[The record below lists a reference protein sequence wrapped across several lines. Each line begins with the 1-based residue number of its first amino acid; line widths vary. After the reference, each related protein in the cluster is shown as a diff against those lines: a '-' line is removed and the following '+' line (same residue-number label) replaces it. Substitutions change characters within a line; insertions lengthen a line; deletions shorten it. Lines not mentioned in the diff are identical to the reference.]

1 MRCVTPAKDAPAPLD
16 ARRPERTDGRPAPEL
31 RATATAPVS
40 ASHDALG
47 GSPLDPRLT
56 FASFVIGRS
65 NTLAHAAARQVAE
78 GRRGDRVMFNPLY
91 IHAGVGLGKTHLLQA
106 VTWAGNSG
114 SERKV
119 LYLTAEKF
127 MYGFVAALKTQ
138 TALAFKEALRGIDV
152 LVIDDLQFLQ
162 GKSTQAEFC
171 HTLNALIDAGRQ
183 VVIAADRPPS
193 DLESLDDRVRS
204 RLAGG
209 LVVEMGSLG
218 EELRLGILKS
228 RVAAARAHHA
238 TFDVPAPVLDYLA
251 RTITHNGRDLEGA
264 VNRLLAHSKLNAQP
278 VTLEMAEREVR
289 DLIRPQ
295 EPKRIKIED
304 IQRVVARQYNVS
316 RSDLLSSRR
325 TANVVRPRQ
334 VAMYLAKTLTLR
346 SLPEIG
352 RRFGGRDHT
361 TVLHAVRKIEALV
374 AKDVA
379 LVRRGRSRS
388 SASCRSN
395 ARTGSSPPCG
405 TGWPVAAAADRGAA
419 GHFCRKRGE
428 RPRRFP
434 CAGGHPRHLA
444 VPPRVWSNPASI
456 RLFGFQMPRRCL
468 SGRPAFPSLGS
479 GGYCN
484 EGHGRTRATAEI
496 AGPRPSRGRAPQHH
510 SDPRQRAVPRRK
522 RPAVAESHRPR
533 PRGDRNAGGG
543 NRDRRLDHRAG
554 AHVLRHRAQ
563 TARRLADRAGR
574 RRRPRGAGD
583 PRRPLA
589 LHAADP
595 AGKRFPGSRRRRHD
609 AFVHA
614 GRRRPE
620 AADRPHAVRDLD
632 RRDALLPQRHL
643 SARAG
648 TRQGRDPARG
658 RDRRP
663 SAGAGRSAVAEGRG
677 RHAGRDRAAQ
687 DRRRSAAADR
697 GQ

>member
-1 MRCVTPAKDAPAPLD
+1 MAHLD
-16 ARRPERTDGRPAPEL
+16 EERRTTHPERSNQELWQRVKGRLRTEVGEDIFTSWFARMDLDGIDVDTVRLSVATRFLKTWTQSHYGEKVLACWQAEQPAV
-31 RATATAPVS
+31 RRIDIAVRSAVIRSTATVAKSPDVVAVAREREHRTENGGQRHAATVPS
-40 ASHDALG
+40 SSQEVHG

-56 FASFVIGRS
+56 FDTFVVGRS
-65 NTLAHAAARQVAE
+65 NTLAHAAAKQVAV
-78 GRRGDRVMFNPLY
+78 GRRNDPVMFNPLF

-114 SERKV
+114 GERKV

-138 TALAFKEALRGIDV
+138 TALAFKDALRGIDV

-228 RVAAARAHHA
+228 RVAAARVHHA
-238 TFDVPAPVLDYLA
+238 SFDVPDPVLDYLA

-264 VNRLLAHSKLNAQP
+264 INRLLAHSKLNNTP

-374 AKDVA
+374 AKDTA
-379 LVRRGRSRS
+379 LSEEVESL
-388 SASCRSN
+388 
-395 ARTGSSPPCG
+395 
-405 TGWPVAAAADRGAA
+405 
-419 GHFCRKRGE
+419 KRQLQE
-428 RPRRFP
+428 
-434 CAGGHPRHLA
+434 
-444 VPPRVWSNPASI
+444 
-456 RLFGFQMPRRCL
+456 
-468 SGRPAFPSLGS
+468 
-479 GGYCN
+479 
-484 EGHGRTRATAEI
+484 
-496 AGPRPSRGRAPQHH
+496 
-510 SDPRQRAVPRRK
+510 
-522 RPAVAESHRPR
+522 
-533 PRGDRNAGGG
+533 
-543 NRDRRLDHRAG
+543 
-554 AHVLRHRAQ
+554 
-563 TARRLADRAGR
+563 
-574 RRRPRGAGD
+574 
-583 PRRPLA
+583 
-589 LHAADP
+589 
-595 AGKRFPGSRRRRHD
+595 
-609 AFVHA
+609 
-614 GRRRPE
+614 
-620 AADRPHAVRDLD
+620 
-632 RRDALLPQRHL
+632 
-643 SARAG
+643 
-648 TRQGRDPARG
+648 
-658 RDRRP
+658 
-663 SAGAGRSAVAEGRG
+663 
-677 RHAGRDRAAQ
+677 
-687 DRRRSAAADR
+687 
-697 GQ
+697 

>member
-1 MRCVTPAKDAPAPLD
+1 MTNSEQDRWSRVKGRLRSTVGEDVYTSWFARMDLEGVQDESVRLSVPTRFLKSWIQAHYAERVLSCWQAEMPEVHRIDLTVRSAIRSTVPAKEPVAPLEARRVERPEGRAPADL
-16 ARRPERTDGRPAPEL
+16 RTF
-31 RATATAPVS
+31 TPVS
-40 ASHDALG
+40 ATHEALG

-56 FASFVIGRS
+56 FASFVVGRS
-65 NTLAHAAARQVAE
+65 NTLAHAAARQVAD
-78 GRRGDRVMFNPLY
+78 GRRGDPVMFNPLY

-106 VTWAGNSG
+106 VTWAGNAG
-114 SERKV
+114 GERKV

-209 LVVEMGSLG
+209 LVVEMASLG

-238 TFDVPAPVLDYLA
+238 SFDVPEAVLDYLA

-264 VNRLLAHSKLNAQP
+264 INRLLAHSKLNNQP

-374 AKDVA
+374 SKDIA
-379 LVRRGRSRS
+379 LSEEVESL
-388 SASCRSN
+388 
-395 ARTGSSPPCG
+395 
-405 TGWPVAAAADRGAA
+405 
-419 GHFCRKRGE
+419 KRQLQE
-428 RPRRFP
+428 
-434 CAGGHPRHLA
+434 
-444 VPPRVWSNPASI
+444 
-456 RLFGFQMPRRCL
+456 
-468 SGRPAFPSLGS
+468 
-479 GGYCN
+479 
-484 EGHGRTRATAEI
+484 
-496 AGPRPSRGRAPQHH
+496 
-510 SDPRQRAVPRRK
+510 
-522 RPAVAESHRPR
+522 
-533 PRGDRNAGGG
+533 
-543 NRDRRLDHRAG
+543 
-554 AHVLRHRAQ
+554 
-563 TARRLADRAGR
+563 
-574 RRRPRGAGD
+574 
-583 PRRPLA
+583 
-589 LHAADP
+589 
-595 AGKRFPGSRRRRHD
+595 
-609 AFVHA
+609 
-614 GRRRPE
+614 
-620 AADRPHAVRDLD
+620 
-632 RRDALLPQRHL
+632 
-643 SARAG
+643 
-648 TRQGRDPARG
+648 
-658 RDRRP
+658 
-663 SAGAGRSAVAEGRG
+663 
-677 RHAGRDRAAQ
+677 
-687 DRRRSAAADR
+687 
-697 GQ
+697 